1 MTALSGEARAL
12 ASAADHQLAAPV
24 AVALAHGMHA
34 SRLDGTPLAYNNADP
49 YLPDLLI
56 AHPDWARPALQ
67 AVAGGDPS
75 AGVRPAQGT

>member
-1 MTALSGEARAL
+1 VT
-12 ASAADHQLAAPV
+12 
-24 AVALAHGMHA
+24 A
-34 SRLDGTPLAYNNADP
+34 SRLDGTPLACNNTDP

-75 AGVRPAQGT
+75 AGVRPARGT